1 MIVFFSS
8 LNASILLIISLL
20 HAYWMLGGQWGFAA
34 ALPTDESG
42 KQMLNPKV
50 FDCGMVAI
58 GLMCMSIYVFSI
70 SKIINLPL
78 PNVVSKYG
86 IWVVAF
92 IFLARAIG
100 DFKYVGFSKKIKNTR
115 FAELDS
121 RFYTPLCLYL
131 GVTFLILELCKA

>member
-1 MIVFFSS
+1 MIFFSS

-20 HAYWMLGGQWGFAA
+20 HAYWMLGGRWGLAQS
-34 ALPTDESG
+34 LPTNEQGETVLKPDAIAC
-42 KQMLNPKV
+42 
-50 FDCGMVAI
+50 FIVAV
-58 GLMCMSIYVFSI
+58 GLLSMSVYVFSF
-70 SKIINLPL
+70 SKIINLHL

-86 IWVVAF
+86 IWVIAL

-100 DFKYVGFSKKIKNTR
+100 DFKYVGFFKKIKNTR

-131 GVTFLILELCKA
+131 GLTFILIALTV

>member
-20 HAYWMLGGQWGFAA
+20 HAYWMLGGRWGFTA

-42 KQMLNPKV
+42 KQMLNPKA
-50 FDCGMVAI
+50 FDCGVVAI
-58 GLMCMSIYVFSI
+58 GLLGMSVYVFSF

-86 IWVVAF
+86 IWVIAL

-100 DFKYVGFSKKIKNTR
+100 DFKYVGFFKKIKNTR

-131 GVTFLILELCKA
+131 GLTFILIALTV

>member
-86 IWVVAF
+86 IWVIAL

-100 DFKYVGFSKKIKNTR
+100 DFKYVGFFKKIKNTR

-131 GVTFLILELCKA
+131 GLTFILIALTV